1 MPHDQTFHDDGI
13 PPCNYH
19 KSPVDCLSVG
29 LAYVYT
35 LMGVRHSLDEMVRI
49 LLDHCGVTNHS
60 LWTLLY
66 GDVEM
71 RRQVHMSF
79 DALLYSISINS

>member
-1 MPHDQTFHDDGI
+1 
-13 PPCNYH
+13 
-19 KSPVDCLSVG
+19 
-29 LAYVYT
+29 
-35 LMGVRHSLDEMVRI
+35 MVRI

-79 DALLYSISINS
+79 DALLYSISISINSMQGEILKVVRNNENNITLG

>member
-1 MPHDQTFHDDGI
+1 M
-13 PPCNYH
+13 
-19 KSPVDCLSVG
+19 
-29 LAYVYT
+29 
-35 LMGVRHSLDEMVRI
+35 DEMVRI

-79 DALLYSISINS
+79 DALLHSISISISINSMQGEILKVVRNNENNKHIRLI